1 VARWR
6 TSRREGG
13 ARAAGYG
20 RLALW
25 LLGIALLAVALL
37 SPVDRLGEQFATFH
51 MVQHLIL
58 ADLVPICLTVA
69 LTKHILRPVTRRIHW
84 IERKAGPFG
93 HPAFGVI
100 AYAAAMWIW
109 HIPAMYNA
117 ALQHS
122 FIHTLEHLS
131 FAAAGALY
139 WWHLLSPIR
148 SRLRLGGLGPV
159 LYMASTKIAVGF
171 LGIMLGFAP
180 TLLYDYYEHSGTRWG
195 LSPIDDQHIAG
206 VLMALEQSLVMGVAL
221 AYLALSIN
229 SYLETHAFGRFS
241 LGYGRLGPTEARI
254 ALIVL
259 LALVALGVEVSWLG
273 LTLLDVVA
281 LGGAAVM
288 LLALAGRACGNLKLL
303 AAREPYRGVAP

>member
-1 VARWR
+1 MFVPTLFGQAQPVDTGWNFAPIILIALAAYVWIYVARWR
-6 TSRREGG
+6 TSRAEGG
-13 ARAAGYG
+13 ARAAPYG

-25 LLGIALLAVALL
+25 LLGIALLFVALI
-37 SPVDRLGEQFATFH
+37 SPIDRLGEQFATFH

-58 ADLVPICLTVA
+58 ADLVPICLTLA

-84 IERKAGPFG
+84 LERRAGPFG

-109 HIPAMYNA
+109 HIPYMYEA
-117 ALQHS
+117 ALERS
-122 FIHTLEHLS
+122 FIHTLEHLT

-171 LGIMLGFAP
+171 LGILLAFSP
-180 TLLYDYYEHSGTRWG
+180 KLLYDIYGFEGTRWG
-195 LSPIDDQHIAG
+195 LTALEDQQVAG

-221 AYLALSIN
+221 AYLFIRMLS
-229 SYLETHAFGRFS
+229 EADEADEREER
-241 LGYGRLGPTEARI
+241 YGT
-254 ALIVL
+254 V
-259 LALVALGVEVSWLG
+259 
-273 LTLLDVVA
+273 
-281 LGGAAVM
+281 
-288 LLALAGRACGNLKLL
+288 
-303 AAREPYRGVAP
+303 

>member
-1 VARWR
+1 VFVPTLLGATEPVDAGWNFAPIILIALVAYVWIYVARWR

-13 ARAAGYG
+13 PRAAGYG

-25 LLGIALLAVALL
+25 ITGIALLFVALI

-117 ALQHS
+117 ALEHS

-148 SRLRLGGLGPV
+148 SRMRLGGLGPV
-159 LYMASTKIAVGF
+159 LYMASTKIVVGF
-171 LGIMLGFAP
+171 LGILLAFSP
-180 TLLYDYYEHSGTRWG
+180 TLLYDFYEHNGTRWG
-195 LSPIDDQHIAG
+195 LSPLDDQHVAG
-206 VLMALEQSLVMGVAL
+206 VVMALEQSLVMGVAL
-221 AYLALSIN
+221 AYLFIRMLAESD
-229 SYLETHAFGRFS
+229 
-241 LGYGRLGPTEARI
+241 EAD
-254 ALIVL
+254 
-259 LALVALGVEVSWLG
+259 E
-273 LTLLDVVA
+273 
-281 LGGAAVM
+281 
-288 LLALAGRACGNLKLL
+288 
-303 AAREPYRGVAP
+303 REERYGVAPR